1 MRQAAISDEEIH
13 LRKRA
18 RRRLVGAVA
27 IVVFVVAVVPMVLD
41 HEPQPQSHEVELR
54 IPSMAEQPPA
64 GQAAAGGVTAGQ
76 GLAPGPPPQ
85 PTGFPAEELL
95 GEPAASASAAAG
107 QGGYVIQLIA
117 TRFPDKARQLT
128 VQMRENRIPAYTE
141 PVQMPEGVRT
151 RVRAGPFAT
160 EAQAQAARDRLRELN
175 IMPPEA
181 DGKIVRQGQ

>member
-1 MRQAAISDEEIH
+1 VRRAAISEEEIQ

-54 IPSMAEQPPA
+54 IPSMSEEP
-64 GQAAAGGVTAGQ
+64 VSN
-76 GLAPGPPPQ
+76 PGPEAVGSVEEAAQAPP
-85 PTGFPAEELL
+85 PPSGLPAESLL
-95 GEPAASASAAAG
+95 GEPAAPKPAAAG

-117 TRFPDKARQLT
+117 TRLPEKARTLT
-128 VQMRENRIPAYTE
+128 ARMRENRIPAYTE
-141 PVQMPEGVRT
+141 PIPTPDGVRT

-160 EAQAQAARDRLRELN
+160 EAEAQAARGRLRELN

-181 DGKIVRQGQ
+181 DGKIVLQGQ